1 MKLTIICIFV
11 RITMAKMK
19 YIFIKTIALTLL
31 LSACNKKEDIAQ
43 VTSKTNTNSDSYNV
57 KFNPVSPAYKL
68 ETAEMVENYYRKN
81 INKGNFSGGFLMAK
95 NGEVI
100 YEDYTGYANYST
112 KDEIT
117 WKTPMHVASVGK
129 VITSVS
135 VLRLVDKKLIDL
147 DQKVNFYLEGF
158 PYEAVTVRNL
168 LSHRS
173 GIPYYGNFTAI
184 TGMWNTKQTIT
195 NKDVLELLKT
205 KNIKLDFKPDTKFT
219 YCNTNYVLL
228 ALIVEK
234 VTEKSFQEALKN
246 LIFEPLRMHNT
257 FVFDDIKNKDT
268 VTQSYHANN
277 KKMHWDYLDGTYGDK
292 NIYTTPR
299 DLLKLDK
306 ALYSSA
312 FLSKNMKAQMFKGYS
327 YEKAGANNYGLGFR
341 MIEPKDGEG
350 DKYTFH
356 NGWWRGNKTS
366 YVTLQ
371 KDTIT
376 IICFNNKNSAL
387 AYKTKQLAGKL
398 GNFPFIKQESSDE

>member
-1 MKLTIICIFV
+1 
-11 RITMAKMK
+11 MAQMK
-19 YIFIKTIALTLL
+19 YIYIKSIALIVFF
-31 LSACNKKEDIAQ
+31 SACSKKEDIAQ
-43 VTSKTNTNSDSYNV
+43 IRVNPNINTESFDV
-57 KFNPVSPAYKL
+57 KFNPVSPEYKL
-68 ETAEMVENYYRKN
+68 ETAEKVEDYYKKY
-81 INKGNFSGGFLMAK
+81 INTGSFSGGFLMAK

-100 YEDYTGYANYST
+100 YEDYTGYSNYAN
-112 KDEIT
+112 KDKIT

-135 VLRLVDKKLIDL
+135 ILKLVDEKKIDL
-147 DQKVNFYLEGF
+147 DEKVSTYLSGF
-158 PYEAVTVRNL
+158 PYETITVRHL
-168 LSHRS
+168 LNHRS
-173 GIPYYGNFTAI
+173 GLPYYGNFTEI
-184 TGMWNTKQTIT
+184 PGMWDRKKTIT

-205 KNIKLDFKPDTKFT
+205 KNIKLESKPDTRFK

-228 ALIVEK
+228 ASIVEEITGK
-234 VTEKSFQEALKN
+234 TFQEALKEM
-246 LIFEPLRMHNT
+246 IFVPLKMHNT

-306 ALYSSA
+306 ALYSSK
-312 FLSKNMKAQMFKGYS
+312 FLSKNIKEQMFKGYS
-327 YEKAGANNYGLGFR
+327 YEKKGANNYGLGLR
-341 MIEPKDGEG
+341 MIEPLEGLG

-371 KDTIT
+371 KDTIA

-387 AYKTKQLAGKL
+387 AYKTKLLAGKL
-398 GNFPFIKQESSDE
+398 GNYPFIEQPKD